1 MMRSVSVDPH
11 TSRMKSEY
19 DHAKQ
24 VWESGRTCY
33 TRTLDPSS
41 QAPRYLN
48 TPSPGGGDDVDGV
61 VQSIESVRWV
71 LFSTSHAFRPEREE
85 SHMPTDS
92 ANISGRLIGVYTF
105 RRNESS

>member
-24 VWESGRTCY
+24 VWDSGRTCY
-33 TRTLDPSS
+33 TRTLDLSS
-41 QAPRYLN
+41 QTARYLN
-48 TPSPGGGDDVDGV
+48 TSTSPGGGDDVDGA
-61 VQSIESVRWV
+61 VQSIESVGWV
-71 LFSTSHAFRPEREE
+71 LFSTSHVFWPEREK
-85 SHMPTDS
+85 SHMLTDS

-105 RRNESS
+105 RRSDS